1 MSGGEREQDYL
12 FGFLNAS
19 DTSHLL
25 RIIQQQQ
32 QQQQHKNGSEQV
44 GKLSLWKTTMEMES
58 PLRQKKMSITD

>member
-1 MSGGEREQDYL
+1 MSGEREQDYL

-32 QQQQHKNGSEQV
+32 QQHKNGSQQV
-44 GKLSLWKTTMEMES
+44 GTLLLWKTTMEMES

>member
-1 MSGGEREQDYL
+1 MSVEREQDYL

-32 QQQQHKNGSEQV
+32 QQQHKNVSQEV
-44 GKLSLWKTTMEMES
+44 GTLSLWKTMVEMES

>member
-1 MSGGEREQDYL
+1 MSVEREQDYL

-32 QQQQHKNGSEQV
+32 QQQHKNGSQQV
-44 GKLSLWKTTMEMES
+44 GTLSLWKTMMEMES